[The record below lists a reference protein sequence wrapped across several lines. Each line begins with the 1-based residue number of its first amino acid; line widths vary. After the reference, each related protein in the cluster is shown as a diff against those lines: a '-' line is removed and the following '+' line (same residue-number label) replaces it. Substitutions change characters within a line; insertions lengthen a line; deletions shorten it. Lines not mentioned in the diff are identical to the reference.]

1 MKIAAAVIVMNDLLA
16 DERGERR
23 GRWLRGGTGS
33 SGSRGS
39 RRSARKNSNSGSGS
53 SSGKSDSDGDGDSVN
68 RVGCCYW
75 GVA

>member
-1 MKIAAAVIVMNDLLA
+1 MVIVHEDSGCGGSDDLLA
-16 DERGERR
+16 DEGGERR

-39 RRSARKNSNSGSGS
+39 RRSKKNSSSGSGS
-53 SSGKSDSDGDGDSVN
+53 SSGKSDGDSVN